1 MGEAGSD
8 VDCYIGQ
15 RLREQRQLHGLL
27 EPQLAARLGINV
39 SQLLL
44 FEDGRKRIPA
54 PLLIKAAELFRVSV
68 GWFFESAP
76 AFAPV
81 DGLMPVNADIARFL
95 ALPEA
100 YPLMKAFLSLG
111 SAAAREAAVA
121 RLGLS
126 LPDAKLDEVKRV
138 RSTYGE
144 KVGDQAMAQPPAND
158 PQGASAESWQND
170 PQPKTQG

>member
-15 RLREQRQLHGLL
+15 RLRQQRQLHGLL

-81 DGLMPVNADIARFL
+81 DGLMPSMPTLPAFS

-138 RSTYGE
+138 RST
-144 KVGDQAMAQPPAND
+144 MARRLATKPWRSPAND